1 MDLAG
6 VFVTIAL
13 LTSDKDTLAFLL
25 LGFENESSWY

>member
-6 VFVTIAL
+6 VFVIVAL
-13 LTSDKDTLAFLL
+13 LTSDKDTLVLLL

>member
-6 VFVTIAL
+6 ALVTTVL
-13 LTSDKDTLAFLL
+13 LTSDKDTLLLLL